1 MAVSSDAVRI
11 LFIAD
16 IVGQPGM
23 DAVKTLLPGIQKEH
37 RIDFT
42 IANGE
47 NANAGRGIT
56 EKQARVLF
64 GLGVDLITGG
74 NHTWENW
81 QSKQLFANEERVLRP
96 ANYPDENPGKG
107 YFTATL
113 NDDTKISVLNIQG
126 RTFMY
131 PLFCPFRKADELIP
145 KLKKESRIIFVDF
158 HAEATAE
165 KIALGWYLNGR
176 VSAVVGTHTHVQTA
190 DERILP
196 DGGTAYITD
205 AGMTGAHDSVIGMST
220 KKALHRF
227 LKQTPAKFE
236 VAEKNMR
243 INGVVVTIDKESGKA
258 ISIERVAKPEY

>member
-1 MAVSSDAVRI
+1 MAVSSSSIRI

-23 DAVKTLLPGIQKEH
+23 DAVKTLLPLIKKSQK
-37 RIDFT
+37 IDFT

-47 NANAGRGIT
+47 NANAGKGIT

-64 GLGVDLITGG
+64 GYGVDLITGG

-81 QSKQLFANEERVLRP
+81 HSKQLFANEERVLRP

-107 YFTATL
+107 HYVATL
-113 NDDTKISVLNIQG
+113 DDGTKLAVLNIQG

-131 PLFCPFRKADELIP
+131 PLLCPFRKADELLP
-145 KLKKESRIIFVDF
+145 RLKKESNIIIVDF

-176 VSAVVGTHTHVQTA
+176 VSAVIGTHTHVQTA
-190 DERILP
+190 DERVLP

-205 AGMTGAHDSVIGMST
+205 AGMTGAHDSVIGMSI

-236 VAEKNMR
+236 VAEANMR
-243 INGVVVTIDKESGKA
+243 LNGVIIEVDKDSGKA
-258 ISIERVAKPEY
+258 LSIQRIAKPEY